1 MFSSLSRP
9 ALSLSR
15 QLSKGRPVCKFS
27 QCKVVPRSSLHTA
40 NILYDEE
47 KPKAQLGLQG
57 NNLVQRLYNKMF
69 GGGVP
74 LTKLKASGYIL
85 LTHCAQRTELLRF
98 FETFD
103 MPDTFYSWFLVT
115 ELHVWLMGCRLMTE
129 GDQGRLVR
137 NSMVEALWA
146 DCENRAKAIGDLSLS
161 ARSKQIASVAEE
173 FQAALFIYDEG
184 LVGNDM
190 EMANALWRR

>member
-1 MFSSLSRP
+1 MLSSLSRQS
-9 ALSLSR
+9 LSLSR
-15 QLSKGRPVCKFS
+15 QLCKGRPVCRFT
-27 QCKVVPRSSLHTA
+27 QCKVLPSSSLHTA

-47 KPKAQLGLQG
+47 KQKPQLGLQG
-57 NNLVQRLYNKMF
+57 DNLVQRLYNKMF

-115 ELHVWLMGCRLMTE
+115 ELHVWLMG
-129 GDQGRLVR
+129 V
-137 NSMVEALWA
+137 S
-146 DCENRAKAIGDLSLS
+146 
-161 ARSKQIASVAEE
+161 SV
-173 FQAALFIYDEG
+173 
-184 LVGNDM
+184 
-190 EMANALWRR
+190 